1 MTEFNIRHM
10 NIELFHKDFGN
21 KDYYSY
27 TVSIFLLI
35 PYMVNAK
42 IQNVQARFGQDQ
54 VLCKT
59 GRNKTNFSAI
69 QLHTIGRIKSI
80 LNIVWVS
87 ESLKE
92 TLSLIYKID
101 TNCKNQ
107 KPNKAKTKKIHFL
120 GFC

>member
-1 MTEFNIRHM
+1 
-10 NIELFHKDFGN
+10 
-21 KDYYSY
+21 
-27 TVSIFLLI
+27 
-35 PYMVNAK
+35 MVNAN

-54 VLCKT
+54 FLCKT

-101 TNCKNQ
+101 ANCKNQ
-107 KPNKAKTKKIHFL
+107 KPNNAKKNKNKQTFFWFL
-120 GFC
+120 LDLASQVSSAIQRRCEEYRMSFCASLATEN